1 MTGGFYMII
10 INLSKLEQSL
20 YQSPINISLNIRQG
34 NELKYKVAYITSEMF
49 SYLNNKYEE
58 LKKENQKLYI
68 KIEDEL
74 YEFFIVE
81 MNESEIINEQGIK
94 NIKTNESIS
103 LIKVKEVNSNYKY
116 KILEGKYL

>member
-49 SYLNNKYEE
+49 SYLKDKYEE

>member
-49 SYLNNKYEE
+49 LYLKNKYEE

-103 LIKVKEVNSNYKY
+103 LIKVKEINSNYKY

>member
-1 MTGGFYMII
+1 MII

-49 SYLNNKYEE
+49 LYLKNKYEE

-103 LIKVKEVNSNYKY
+103 LIKVKEINSNYKY